1 MIQLDS
7 TFSSCQSLQK
17 LFQPLSPDLVAL
29 QMSRGPLEG
38 RLRVFQLGAIRINLL
53 ETNQS
58 LFLSGTRRPKPCT
71 MAIPLE
77 EAQASSPYRA
87 QGILVAWPA
96 LMGYNRHLTDFDL
109 KVPAGA
115 RLATIVIGKEVL
127 LEQLEHRGGS
137 ERTLD
142 RWGST
147 NQLELLPE
155 LQQRLR
161 DQLNQ
166 LMQGAAQRWN
176 PEDPD
181 RLIDS
186 LIQCF
191 EEPQARTKQIA
202 KREARHEAAIDL
214 LHWCDRNPMKTVTVE
229 ALSAEHPNLV
239 RHCLKDLRSI
249 SDRRPWS
256 YNALSAWTASDNCC
270 WTQCVVPIR
279 ASPVLATPLH
289 RWASPAAAT
298 SLGAIRSNTEN
309 TRRTHSPRALRT
321 PLDPGAISEH
331 KRLHKQQACQNRGR
345 QGNASKLE
353 NQNSAKNTQNK
364 DANGN
369 RAQTGQNESENSM
382 RCVWPRAESKQAKTG
397 CGAKVRRIWART

>member
-1 MIQLDS
+1 MIQLDR
-7 TFSSCQSLQK
+7 TFSSCQGLQK

-29 QMSRGPLEG
+29 QMSRGPLQG
-38 RLRVFQLGAIRINLL
+38 RLRVFQLGAIRFNLL

-77 EAQASSPYRA
+77 KAQASSTYRA
-87 QGILVAWPA
+87 QGIPVAWPA

-127 LEQLEHRGGS
+127 LEQLERRGGS

-166 LMQGAAQRWN
+166 LIQGAAQRWN

-186 LIQCF
+186 LIRCF

-229 ALSAEHPNLV
+229 ALSAELFQSRTSLFKGSKEHFGQTPLELQRSVRMDRVRQLLLDPMRRTNQGLTGVGDTAASMGFTSRSHFARRYQEQYGEHPQDTLAKS
-239 RHCLKDLRSI
+239 LKD
-249 SDRRPWS
+249 
-256 YNALSAWTASDNCC
+256 T
-270 WTQCVVPIR
+270 T
-279 ASPVLATPLH
+279 
-289 RWASPAAAT
+289 
-298 SLGAIRSNTEN
+298 
-309 TRRTHSPRALRT
+309 
-321 PLDPGAISEH
+321 
-331 KRLHKQQACQNRGR
+331 
-345 QGNASKLE
+345 
-353 NQNSAKNTQNK
+353 
-364 DANGN
+364 
-369 RAQTGQNESENSM
+369 
-382 RCVWPRAESKQAKTG
+382 
-397 CGAKVRRIWART
+397 